1 MSDEQMIRM
10 IFRSGFS
17 TKTEVTDIS
26 GRGVGLDV
34 VMEHVRQLRGSV
46 DIETSAGEGTTFMI
60 QLPLTL
66 AILQVLLARVGER
79 LYALPLHT
87 VRETLQI
94 EHSAIQRMQQGQV
107 LSLREEVLPVHA
119 LKDLLHVE
127 VTGSEANHGSPNAQ
141 LPPEQAM
148 EHAVVVHL
156 ASGNEIWI
164 VDELMGKQ
172 QVVVQT
178 LPSYLGTVR
187 GVEGAAILPDGSV
200 TLILDLE
207 GLAWE

>member
-1 MSDEQMIRM
+1 MVDEQVIRL

-17 TKTEVTDIS
+17 TKAEVTDIS

-34 VMEHVRQLRGSV
+34 VMEHVRHLRGSV
-46 DIETSAGEGTTFMI
+46 DIETVEGKGTTFI
-60 QLPLTL
+60 IKLPLTL
-66 AILQVLLARVGER
+66 AILEVLLGRVGER

-94 EHSAIQRMQQGQV
+94 EPGAIQTMQQGQV
-107 LSLREEVLPVHA
+107 ISLRDEVLPLHY
-119 LKDLLHVE
+119 LGDLLHME
-127 VTGSEANHGSPNAQ
+127 EAERP
-141 LPPEQAM
+141 LEQDM

-156 ASGNEIWI
+156 ASGNEVWI

-178 LPSYLGTVR
+178 LPAYVGEVR

-200 TLILDLE
+200 TLVLDLE
-207 GLAWE
+207 GLAWA